1 MTKIPTPQIR
11 PTFTHK
17 LLSTAIALTM
27 LGGAGQSIAQAPEVE
42 EVVVT
47 GSFIRRSEGI
57 AAASPITQLSAEDLQ
72 SILDTLQNRQWNDQ
86 MNAVDVKESQFLRE
100 GETWLQRE
108 TVALGDVGKS

>member
-57 AAASPITQLSAEDLQ
+57 AAASPID
-72 SILDTLQNRQWNDQ
+72 R
-86 MNAVDVKESQFLRE
+86 
-100 GETWLQRE
+100 
-108 TVALGDVGKS
+108 KSVV